1 MIHDCFPFFREF
13 DVLEMRLTLLDG
25 VVDRFVLCEAPFTYN
40 GKPKP
45 LWYAENASRFARWQH
60 KIVHLVYP
68 GEPDANPWANEWGQR
83 AFLTNAI
90 NGFDPDDLV
99 LYGDVDEIPDPRNVA
114 CRPTPGKI
122 LGHRQR
128 YAVGYFN
135 RVIDERG
142 WIGTRAV
149 RLGDIARFGTLAD
162 VRRGASEALEQVAG
176 GWHFSSLGGAD
187 IYRTKVHSYAHTE
200 LDVRYYTD
208 DRRLACEFSLPHM
221 ARWVPLEDD
230 APALLREPRWEKH
243 VWPRP
248 PDVEP
253 AFAYALEHAH
263 GCFAYVPQGAPA
275 VAAWSAAPAAW
286 AQAGTERY
294 GAAFAG
300 AFGFGAPYAGAFASA
315 GTLPATLAAG
325 AWLVIDGLECIGV
338 DDLAALRAR
347 GLNVVA
353 YLRNSRSHDRFA
365 RVLAGEPF
373 PPGRTIGLAEGR
385 ALVAAAGY
393 VETDYDRI
401 VTRGIFSPPDTF
413 GAGGRVDWFSPP
425 AGLRQASREELQ
437 AFLAHGFIFQLVIPS
452 GAP

>member
-25 VVDRFVLCEAPFTYN
+25 VVDRFVLCEAPFSYN

-60 KIVHLVYP
+60 KIVHLIYP
-68 GEPDANPWANEWGQR
+68 GDPDANPWANEWGQR
-83 AFLTNAI
+83 AFLTNGI
-90 NGFDPDDLV
+90 TGFDPDDLV

-114 CRPTPGKI
+114 CRPPLGKI

-149 RLGDIARFGTLAD
+149 RLGDIALFGTMAD
-162 VRRGASEALEQVAG
+162 VRRGESTALDQVAG

-187 IYRTKVHSYAHTE
+187 VYRVKVHSYAHTE
-200 LDVRYYTD
+200 LDVPYYTD

-230 APALLREPRWEKH
+230 APALFREPRWEKY

-248 PDVEP
+248 PDVAP
-253 AFAYALEHAH
+253 AFARELEHAH
-263 GCFAYVPQGAPA
+263 GCFAYVPDDAPA
-275 VAAWSAAPAAW
+275 VAVWSTSPAAW
-286 AQAGTERY
+286 AQAGGERY

-300 AFGFGAPYAGAFASA
+300 AFASFD
-315 GTLPATLAAG
+315 LAAG
-325 AWLVIDGLECIGV
+325 ALARGGWLVVDGLERLGAGA
-338 DDLAALRAR
+338 LAALAAR
-347 GLNVVA
+347 GLNVVV
-353 YLRNSRSHDRFA
+353 YLRNSRSYDRFE
-365 RVLAGEPF
+365 RLLQGEPF
-373 PPGRTIGLAEGR
+373 PPGRTMGLAEGR
-385 ALVAAAGY
+385 ADIAAAGF
-393 VETDYDRI
+393 VETRCDRI
-401 VTRGIFSPPDTF
+401 VTRGIFSPPDSY
-413 GAGGRVDWFSPP
+413 ASGGRLDWFSPP
-425 AGLRQASREELQ
+425 VGLMRTSREELQ
-437 AFLAHGFIFQLVIPS
+437 AFLAHAFIFVLTP
-452 GAP
+452 